1 MKLTPVSEVKYSA
14 GLSWYFRARFNM
26 SGTLLKKQL
35 WAHEPNLIKLWPKL
49 VLLLPICFRHKP
61 LHVKKAPLSWN
72 ANILSFSIYWGLVTH
87 ICVSELGLVQ
97 VMARHLSGLRHY
109 LNQWWPCELV
119 LMNKLQWSV
128 NQNTFYFIK
137 RNMHLKML
145 CEMKAILCRLEC
157 VNGIKQVI
165 SF

>member
-1 MKLTPVSEVKYSA
+1 MIFPGKVQYVWDT
-14 GLSWYFRARFNM
+14 
-26 SGTLLKKQL
+26 
-35 WAHEPNLIKLWPKL
+35 
-49 VLLLPICFRHKP
+49 
-61 LHVKKAPLSWN
+61 VKKTIMGTWAKSDKTMTQTCSTTSHLLQTQTSTCQKSPIVMECK
-72 ANILSFSIYWGLVTH
+72 ILSFSIYWGLVTH

-128 NQNTFYFIK
+128 NQNTFFFIK

-157 VNGIKQVI
+157 VNGINQII